1 MLRQQNNLPKSN
13 VNPVPN
19 TQENQQ
25 KKLLS
30 QDNSPPTNQQKA
42 PLSVTNEHSEQ
53 QANGGQITSQ
63 SVSFHPEKQ
72 ENAEVSAQTTS
83 QNVAKKEG

>member
-1 MLRQQNNLPKSN
+1 M
-13 VNPVPN
+13 PN

-25 KKLLS
+25 KKLPS

-63 SVSFHPEKQ
+63 SVSFQPEKQ
-72 ENAEVSAQTTS
+72 ENAEAQVSAQTTS